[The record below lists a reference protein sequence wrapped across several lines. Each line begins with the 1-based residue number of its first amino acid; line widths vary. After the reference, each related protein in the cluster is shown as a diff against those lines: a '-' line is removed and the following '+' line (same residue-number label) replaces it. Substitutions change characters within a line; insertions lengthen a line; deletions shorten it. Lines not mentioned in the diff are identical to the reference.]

1 MADNIFTT
9 CVSNLDDAKAN
20 FELIQCISDKNEAL
34 NTDLGSGVGKF
45 RSRSL

>member
-9 CVSNLDDAKAN
+9 CVSNLDNATDTNK
-20 FELIQCISDKNEAL
+20 LIQCISDKNEAL